1 MVAAAFDETGD
12 KNMRGLAVCAV
23 GMAMMAQAN
32 AAPATPDD
40 VVAAEREFAADGQAR
55 GWIAAFKKYAA
66 PDAIAF
72 QPDPVNVQ
80 EAFKHQPDEPADRSL
95 KWWPVWAGIAKSGD
109 LGFTTGPYTSG
120 EQRFGHYFT
129 VWAKQ
134 PNGTWRWIYDGGP
147 RNEMRSPLGPET
159 EPTHLVTAT
168 ASSGTAVK
176 AWTEVAEVEAQFAT
190 AATQNSKAA
199 YLVHLSADA
208 RIMGSPALPA
218 TNTSEHGA
226 ELDRRAASIAFSQL
240 GGRASRAGDLVYT
253 YGDAK
258 WMRDGHDRRGH
269 YVRIWQKHGEGWKL
283 VFDELLGV
291 PPTPPP
297 PPAQ

>member
-1 MVAAAFDETGD
+1 MVTALWKMGIKMRSLVLCAFG
-12 KNMRGLAVCAV
+12 AVFV
-23 GMAMMAQAN
+23 AQAH
-32 AAPATPDD
+32 AAPATPAD

-66 PDAIAF
+66 ADAIAF

-80 EAFKHQPDEPADRSL
+80 DAFKDQPDEPADRSL
-95 KWWPVWAGIAKSGD
+95 KWWPVWAGISQSGD

-134 PNGTWRWIYDGGP
+134 ADGSWRWIYDGGP
-147 RNEMRSPLGPET
+147 RNEVRSPLGPDT
-159 EPTHLVTAT
+159 EPTHLAMAR
-168 ASSGTAVK
+168 ASAGSSAK
-176 AWTEVAEVEAQFAT
+176 AWAEVGEVEAKFAI
-190 AATQNSKAA
+190 AAQQNAKAA
-199 YLVHLSADA
+199 YLTHLSADA

-218 TNTSEHGA
+218 TKASEHGA
-226 ELDRRAASIAFSQL
+226 ELDRRAASISFSPL

-258 WMRDGHDRRGH
+258 WTRDGQNRRGH
-269 YVRIWQKHGEGWKL
+269 YVRIWQKRSEGWML

-291 PPTPPP
+291 PPAPPP
-297 PPAQ
+297 SSAQ

>member
-1 MVAAAFDETGD
+1 
-12 KNMRGLAVCAV
+12 MRGLMLCVASA
-23 GMAMMAQAN
+23 ALIAQAN
-32 AAPATPDD
+32 AAPATPAD

-80 EAFKHQPDEPADRSL
+80 QSFKDQPDEPADRSL
-95 KWWPVWAGIAKSGD
+95 KWWPVWAGIARSGD
-109 LGFTTGPYTSG
+109 LGFTTGPYTAG
-120 EQRFGHYFT
+120 EGRFGHYFT

-134 PNGTWRWIYDGGP
+134 PNGSWRWIYDGGP
-147 RNEMRSPLGPET
+147 RNEAPSPLGPET
-159 EPTHLVTAT
+159 EPVHLPVSTA
-168 ASSGTAVK
+168 ASGSADK
-176 AWTEVAEVEAQFAT
+176 AWAEVAEVETKFA
-190 AATQNSKAA
+190 AAAKQNSKAA

-218 TNTSEHGA
+218 TTAPEHAA
-226 ELDRRAASIAFSQL
+226 ELDRRAASIEFGAL

-258 WMRDGHDRRGH
+258 WQREGQARRGH
-269 YVRIWQKHGEGWKL
+269 YVRIWQKRGEGWKL
-283 VFDELLGV
+283 VFDELLAV
-291 PPTPPP
+291 PSPRS
-297 PPAQ
+297 